1 MPHLARRTVLLGMG
15 ASALAACASQPVT
28 MTALP
33 LARPFPKVLS
43 QRDRITRT
51 VVGLRPFRPQGFRL
65 EAERFGDK
73 TVIHNYGHGGCG
85 VTLSWGT
92 SQRAAVM
99 AGETGRLDVAIL
111 GGGVMGLT
119 SALILARRG
128 HAVTVYAELMHP
140 NTTSNIAGALWLPS
154 SLYDRDVASE
164 EFLRLNWQVTREAHR
179 GFLPYVNRPGYG
191 VSWVQHSEVSNRVRD
206 PRWAL
211 PGGDDLYPDLD
222 VRTTETRFG
231 FPYEE
236 RYHAMMIDPDYYL
249 DMLMKDAQLAGAKF
263 IARRF
268 ETLEEVLALPQP
280 VVANCTGLGAAK
292 LFGDETLMPIRGQL
306 SHLLPQPEI
315 DYSYTAP
322 GAGGAL
328 YMFPRKTGLVLGG
341 SHGRGDF
348 SMDVSEEE
356 LTRMI
361 DGHAALAERAAFS
374 TWVPN

>member
-1 MPHLARRTVLLGMG
+1 MTHLPRRTVLLGMG
-15 ASALAACASQPVT
+15 ASALAACASTPGTAPVV
-28 MTALP
+28 P
-33 LARPFPKVLS
+33 VSRPFPKVLS

-65 EAERFGDK
+65 EAEQFGDK

-92 SQRAAVM
+92 CQRAAVM
-99 AGETGRLDVAIL
+99 AGEAGRLDVAVL

-128 HAVTVYAELMHP
+128 HDVTVYADVMHP
-140 NTTSNIAGALWLPS
+140 NTTSNVAGALWLPS
-154 SLYDRDVASE
+154 SLYDRDVATE
-164 EFLRLNWQVTREAHR
+164 DFLRLNWHVTREAHR

-191 VSWVQHSEVSNRVRD
+191 VSWVRHSEISGTVRS

-211 PGGDDLYPDLD
+211 PGGDDLYPGLE
-222 VRTTETRFG
+222 VLTEETRFG
-231 FPYEE
+231 FAYEE
-236 RYHAMMIDPDYYL
+236 RYQTLMIDPDYYL

-263 IARRF
+263 ISQRF
-268 ETLEEVLALPQP
+268 ETKGEVLALPQP
-280 VVANCTGLGAAK
+280 VIVNCTGLGAAK
-292 LFGDETLMPIRGQL
+292 LFGDETLIPIRGQL

-315 DYSYTAP
+315 DYSYT
-322 GAGGAL
+322 GWGNGGSL

-341 SHGRGDF
+341 SHGRGEF

-356 LTRMI
+356 LTRMVE
-361 DGHAALAERAAFS
+361 GHAALAERAAFS
-374 TWVPN
+374 TLQA

>member
-1 MPHLARRTVLLGMG
+1 MTYLARRSVLLGLG
-15 ASALAACASQPVT
+15 AATLAACASQPLTVP
-28 MTALP
+28 AP
-33 LARPFPKVLS
+33 AGDAPRPFAPVLS
-43 QRDRITRT
+43 QRSRITRT

-65 EAERFGDK
+65 ETERFGDK

-99 AGETGRLDVAIL
+99 AGEAGRQDVAVL

-119 SALILARRG
+119 TALILARRG
-128 HAVTVYAELMHP
+128 HSVTVYAEQMHP

-154 SLYDRDVASE
+154 SLYDRDAATQ
-164 EFLRLNWQVTREAHR
+164 EFLTLNWHVTREAHR

-191 VSWVQHSEVSNRVRD
+191 VSWVRHSEVSNRVRD
-206 PRWAL
+206 PRYQL
-211 PGGDDLYPDLD
+211 PGGDDLYPDLE
-222 VRTTETRFG
+222 VRPAQTRFG
-231 FPYEE
+231 FAYEE
-236 RYHAMMIDPDYYL
+236 RYHTLMIDPDYYL
-249 DMLMKDAQLAGAKF
+249 DQLMKDAQLAGANF

-268 ETLEEVLALPQP
+268 DSLAEVLALPQP
-280 VVANCTGLGAAK
+280 VIVNCTGLGAAK
-292 LFGDETLMPIRGQL
+292 LFGDDSLMPIRGQL
-306 SHLLPQPEI
+306 THLLPQPEI

-322 GAGGAL
+322 GQGSAL

-341 SHGRGDF
+341 SHGRGDY
-348 SMDVSEEE
+348 SLDISEDE

-374 TWVPN
+374 

>member
-1 MPHLARRTVLLGMG
+1 MSPLNRRSVVLGLG
-15 ASALAACASQPVT
+15 AATLSACANQ
-28 MTALP
+28 P
-33 LARPFPKVLS
+33 LAPAAVSVPETFPKVLS
-43 QRDRITRT
+43 RRERITRT

-99 AGETGRLDVAIL
+99 AGEAGRLDVAVL

-128 HAVTVYAELMHP
+128 HGVTVYAEAMHP

-154 SLYDRDVASE
+154 SLYDPASAAQ
-164 EFLRLNWQVTREAHR
+164 EFLELNWNVTREAHR

-191 VSWVQHSEVSNRVRD
+191 VSWVHHSELSNRIRD
-206 PRWAL
+206 PRFAL
-211 PGGDDLYPDLD
+211 PGGDDLYPELK
-222 VRTTETRFG
+222 VLRGRTRFG

-236 RYHAMMIDPDYYL
+236 RYHTLMIDPDYYL
-249 DMLMKDAQLAGAKF
+249 DQLMRDAQLAGASF

-268 ETLEEVLALPQP
+268 ETLDEVLALPQP
-280 VVANCTGLGAAK
+280 VILNCTGFGAAK
-292 LFGDETLMPIRGQL
+292 LFGDDTLIPIRGQL
-306 SHLLPQPEI
+306 THLLPQPEI
-315 DYSYTAP
+315 DYSYTTFMN
-322 GAGGAL
+322 GGSL

-341 SHGRGDF
+341 SHGRGNA
-348 SMDVSEEE
+348 SLEVSEEE

-361 DGHAALAERAAFS
+361 EGHAELAERAAFS
-374 TWVPN
+374 DVSA

>member
-1 MPHLARRTVLLGMG
+1 MTLLARRTVLLGMG
-15 ASALAACASQPVT
+15 AGALAACTS
-28 MTALP
+28 LP
-33 LARPFPKVLS
+33 AVEAAPPQSFPKVLS
-43 QRDRITRT
+43 RRDRITRT

-65 EAERFGDK
+65 EAEAFGEK

-99 AGETGRLDVAIL
+99 AGQAGRQEVAVL

-128 HAVTVYAELMHP
+128 HEVTVYADIMHP

-154 SLYDRDVASE
+154 SLYDRDAASE
-164 EFLRLNWQVTREAHR
+164 EFLKLNRQVTREAHR

-191 VSWVQHSEVSNRVRD
+191 VSWVHHSELASRVRD
-206 PRWAL
+206 PRWQL
-211 PGGDDLYPDLD
+211 PGGDDLYPGLEIL
-222 VRTTETRFG
+222 TSQTRFG
-231 FPYEE
+231 APYEE
-236 RYHAMMIDPDYYL
+236 RYHTLMIDPDYYL
-249 DMLMKDAQLAGAKF
+249 DMLMKDAQLAGARF

-268 ETLEEVLALPQP
+268 ETLDEVLALTQP
-280 VVANCTGLGAAK
+280 VIVNCTGLGAGK

-315 DYSYTAP
+315 SYSYT
-322 GAGGAL
+322 GWGNGGSL

-341 SHGRGDF
+341 SHDRGNR
-348 SMDVSEEE
+348 SMDVSEDD

-361 DGHAALAERAAFS
+361 DGHAGLAARAAFGAQLA
-374 TWVPN
+374 

>member
-1 MPHLARRTVLLGMG
+1 MPELARRSLLLGLG
-15 ASALAACASQPVT
+15 ATALTACVSQPVSGP
-28 MTALP
+28 AAP
-33 LARPFPKVLS
+33 ADRPFPKVMS
-43 QRDRITRT
+43 RRDRVTRT

-65 EAERFGDK
+65 EAETFGEK

-92 SQRAAVM
+92 CQRAAVM
-99 AGETGRLDVAIL
+99 AGEAGRLDVAVL

-128 HAVTVYAELMHP
+128 HAVTVYADVMHP
-140 NTTSNIAGALWLPS
+140 NTTSNVAGALWLPS

-164 EFLRLNWQVTREAHR
+164 DFLRLNWQVTREAHR

-191 VSWVQHSEVSNRVRD
+191 VNWVHHSEVSGRVRE

-211 PGGDDLYPDLD
+211 PGGDDLYPGLE
-222 VRTTETRFG
+222 VVTTQTRFG
-231 FPYEE
+231 FAYEE
-236 RYHAMMIDPDYYL
+236 RYHTLMIDPDYYL

-263 IARRF
+263 VARRF
-268 ETLEEVLALPQP
+268 ETLDEVLSLAEP
-280 VVANCTGLGAAK
+280 VIVNCTGLGAAK
-292 LFGDETLMPIRGQL
+292 LFGDETLIPIRGQL

-315 DYSYTAP
+315 DYSYT
-322 GAGGAL
+322 GWGNGGSL

-356 LTRMI
+356 LTRMVE
-361 DGHAALAERAAFS
+361 GHAALAERALFS
-374 TWVPN
+374 TRASN